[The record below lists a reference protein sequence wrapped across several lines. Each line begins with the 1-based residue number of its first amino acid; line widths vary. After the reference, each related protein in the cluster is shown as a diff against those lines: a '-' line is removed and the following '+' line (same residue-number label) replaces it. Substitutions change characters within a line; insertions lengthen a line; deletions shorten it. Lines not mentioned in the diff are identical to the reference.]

1 MTSCN
6 IYMFPAYDRMMQVYN
21 DRRVKEMDAADY
33 LIIEAGAIT
42 VGDKPSAKV
51 YDIAEEAAKRSKG

>member
-1 MTSCN
+1 MTGCN

-21 DRRVKEMDAADY
+21 DRRVKEMDADY
-33 LIIEAGAIT
+33 LLIEAGAIT
-42 VGDKPSAKV
+42 DGNKPSAKV